1 MKDYYKI
8 NEIARLYGIGVDSL
22 RYYEKLGI
30 LKPRRDTNGYRL
42 YNLKDMYKL
51 NVIRDLRRLD
61 FSMQQ
66 IKDYLE
72 GQTVDHTLALLRQE
86 QALVQAQIQ
95 ELQTKARLL
104 QRRIAALTEARS
116 IVPGAITLRT
126 LPQRP
131 CVQFSAH
138 ITRDEEMDFVMKKL
152 HRKHEDKIRDFGNQ
166 TFGAFLAMDE
176 LMQAQEEEIAQIE
189 GFGGIMAKEVAEFF
203 SKESAK
209 ALIARLRELGVNMRT
224 EQQRKGSALAGS
236 TFVLTGTLP
245 TMSRKEASEL
255 IELHGGKVTS
265 SVSKKTSYVLA
276 GEEAGSK
283 LTKANELGVPVLSE
297 ADLLQMVEE

>member
-131 CVQFSAH
+131 CVQFSAN

-176 LMQAQEEEIAQIE
+176 LMQGIPNVYDAVFSVLEEDAADYDFVLPAGVYLSYFYQGSYQQNRSRVQEVLAYAASHGLTLAGTPFELYEIDNRDTVQE
-189 GFGGIMAKEVAEFF
+189 AEF
-203 SKESAK
+203 
-209 ALIARLRELGVNMRT
+209 LT
-224 EQQRKGSALAGS
+224 EIQVAIS
-236 TFVLTGTLP
+236 P
-245 TMSRKEASEL
+245 ASL
-255 IELHGGKVTS
+255 
-265 SVSKKTSYVLA
+265 
-276 GEEAGSK
+276 
-283 LTKANELGVPVLSE
+283 
-297 ADLLQMVEE
+297 